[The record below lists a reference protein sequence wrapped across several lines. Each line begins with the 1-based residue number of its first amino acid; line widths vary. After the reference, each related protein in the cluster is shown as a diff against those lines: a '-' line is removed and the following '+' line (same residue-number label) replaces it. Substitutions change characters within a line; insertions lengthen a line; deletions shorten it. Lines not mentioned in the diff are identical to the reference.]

1 MSGHHLRKI
10 GNRSIRID
18 DHGSPVSD
26 EVWALYDQ
34 ALGLLGPLPTLI
46 EWDSGVPDL
55 DILLAE
61 SAKAGAKLAQAP
73 RRMPVRAFASESL
86 A

>member
-1 MSGHHLRKI
+1 
-10 GNRSIRID
+10 
-18 DHGSPVSD
+18 
-26 EVWALYDQ
+26 
-34 ALGLLGPLPTLI
+34 
-46 EWDSGVPDL
+46 VPDL

-73 RRMPVRAFASESL
+73 RRMPVPSFAGESF

>member
-1 MSGHHLRKI
+1 LHLSGHHLRSI

-18 DHGSPVSD
+18 DHGSPVSED
-26 EVWALYDQ
+26 VWSLYDR

-46 EWDSGVPDL
+46 EWDSRIPDL

-61 SAKAGAKLAQAP
+61 SAKAGAKLALAPP
-73 RRMPVRAFASESL
+73 RRATAKAFA
-86 A
+86 